1 MTSTDSLEVVFK
13 AKLGYK
19 LDKDNTYVKM
29 GVNNVDLTFT
39 TGDEITAA
47 FAIDRVIGNVI
58 INAKVRF
65 VHIIIPSTGS
75 TDLDI

>member
-19 LDKDNTYVKM
+19 LDKDKTYVTM
-29 GVNNVDLTFT
+29 GGNNVDLTFT

-47 FAIDRVIGNVI
+47 FTIDRVIGNVI

-65 VHIIIPSTGS
+65 AHIIIPPTGT

>member
-1 MTSTDSLEVVFK
+1 
-13 AKLGYK
+13 
-19 LDKDNTYVKM
+19 M
-29 GVNNVDLTFT
+29 GGNNVDLTFT

-47 FAIDRVIGNVI
+47 FTIDRVIGNVI

-65 VHIIIPSTGS
+65 AHIIIPPTGT

>member
-1 MTSTDSLEVVFK
+1 
-13 AKLGYK
+13 
-19 LDKDNTYVKM
+19 M
-29 GVNNVDLTFT
+29 GGNNVDLTFT

-47 FAIDRVIGNVI
+47 FAIDRIIGNVI

-65 VHIIIPSTGS
+65 APIIKPSTGS

>member
-1 MTSTDSLEVVFK
+1 MEVVFK

-19 LDKDNTYVKM
+19 LNEKKTDVTM
-29 GVNNVDLTFT
+29 GGNNVDLTFT

-47 FAIDRVIGNVI
+47 FAIDRIIGNVI

-65 VHIIIPSTGS
+65 APIIIPPTGS